1 MKKFWKFLGVAAL
14 AAGLTPYKIE
24 KNEET
29 GENSYQSLLMKV
41 TTAPD
46 EETGEKRRFAINL
59 GEGVLTGKLLE
70 MSEKKEEP
78 HLFSD
83 EISVEYTPAVDPA
96 PAAAAGETEESVE
109 AEKEVEQIGEAAAVA
124 MPEEDAPAAEEPKTE
139 E

>member
-1 MKKFWKFLGVAAL
+1 MKTFWKFLGVAAL
-14 AAGLTPYKIE
+14 AAGLAPYKIE

-41 TTAPD
+41 TTTLD
-46 EETGEKRRFAINL
+46 EETGEKRRFSINL
-59 GEGVLTGKLLE
+59 GEGVLTSKLLE

-83 EISVEYTPAVDPA
+83 EISVEYTPAVDPVPA
-96 PAAAAGETEESVE
+96 PEAEEETVE
-109 AEKEVEQIGEAAAVA
+109 AEKEVEQIGEAASAV
-124 MPEEDAPAAEEPKTE
+124 MPEEEASAVEEPKPE

>member
-1 MKKFWKFLGVAAL
+1 MKTFWKFLGVAAL
-14 AAGLTPYKIE
+14 AAGLAPYKIE

-41 TTAPD
+41 TTTLD
-46 EETGEKRRFAINL
+46 EETGEKRRFSINL
-59 GEGVLTGKLLE
+59 GEGVLTSKLLE

-83 EISVEYTPAVDPA
+83 EISVEYTPAVDPVPA
-96 PAAAAGETEESVE
+96 PEAEEETIE
-109 AEKEVEQIGEAAAVA
+109 AEKEVEQIGEAASAV
-124 MPEEDAPAAEEPKTE
+124 MPEEEAPAAEEPKAE

>member
-1 MKKFWKFLGVAAL
+1 MKTFWKFLGVAAL
-14 AAGLTPYKIE
+14 AAGLAPYKIE

-41 TTAPD
+41 TTTLD
-46 EETGEKRRFAINL
+46 EETGEKRRFSINL
-59 GEGVLTGKLLE
+59 GEGVLTSKLLE

-83 EISVEYTPAVDPA
+83 EISVEYTPAVDPVPA
-96 PAAAAGETEESVE
+96 PEAEEETVE
-109 AEKEVEQIGEAAAVA
+109 AEKEVEQIGEAASVV
-124 MPEEDAPAAEEPKTE
+124 MPEEEAPAAEEPKAE

>member
-1 MKKFWKFLGVAAL
+1 MKTFWKFLGVAAL
-14 AAGLTPYKIE
+14 AAGLAPYKIE

-41 TTAPD
+41 TTTLD
-46 EETGEKRRFAINL
+46 EETGEKRRFSINL
-59 GEGVLTGKLLE
+59 GEGVLTSKLLE

-83 EISVEYTPAVDPA
+83 EISVEYTPAVDPVPA
-96 PAAAAGETEESVE
+96 PEAEEETVE
-109 AEKEVEQIGEAAAVA
+109 AEKEVEQIGEAASAV
-124 MPEEDAPAAEEPKTE
+124 MPEEEAPAAEEPKAE